1 MSVVI
6 HKVTSK
12 QDTKAFIDFPHS
24 LYAGDPHYVP
34 ELYLNISE
42 VLSPKK
48 NPFFKHSQAVLL
60 LAKVGTKVI
69 GRIACIRDNNYN
81 EFHKSNVGFF
91 GFFDVVEDYDV
102 AKLLLD
108 EACKYAK
115 AQGFD
120 RILGPTNF
128 TTNDTA
134 GMLVEGF
141 DRPPTVMMTYNKPY
155 YVDFVERYGLAKEMD
170 MYAYYIPTDT
180 ANEKS
185 LRLAGMLR
193 KRLESKGIVIRNLD
207 MKRYKAE
214 LSSVKDIYRQAWEN
228 NWGFVPPTDA
238 EFDHLAEGLK
248 LLVDSR
254 YVFMAEKEGKVIGFG
269 AAIPDIN
276 EITKDFKRGRLLP
289 FNVFK
294 LLLKKSKTK
303 KIRIILLGVVG
314 EYRKLGIEGVM
325 FANYIQAARDY
336 GLKGGEASWIL
347 ESNEMMVKGAENLNG
362 QRTQTYRIY
371 GMDVS

>member
-1 MSVVI
+1 MSI
-6 HKVTSK
+6 IIDKAESK
-12 QDTKAFIDFPHS
+12 KDIKAFIDFPHR
-24 LYAGDPHYVP
+24 LYEGDRNYVP

-42 VLSPKK
+42 VL
-48 NPFFKHSQAVLL
+48 
-60 LAKVGTKVI
+60 
-69 GRIACIRDNNYN
+69 
-81 EFHKSNVGFF
+81 
-91 GFFDVVEDYDV
+91 
-102 AKLLLD
+102 
-108 EACKYAK
+108 EACSYAK

-134 GMLVEGF
+134 GMLVEGY

-155 YVDFVERYGLAKEMD
+155 YVDYATRYGFEKEMD
-170 MYAYYIPTDT
+170 MYAYYIPTKT

-185 LRLAGMLR
+185 LRLAGLLK
-193 KRLESKGIVIRNLD
+193 KRLEGKGISIRNLD
-207 MKRYKAE
+207 MKRYDQE
-214 LSSVKDIYRQAWEN
+214 LSSVKEIYREAWED
-228 NWGFVPPTDA
+228 NWGFVPPTDE
-238 EFDHLAEGLK
+238 EFDHLAAGLK

-276 EITKDFKRGRLLP
+276 EITKDFKKGRLLP
-289 FNVFK
+289 FNIIK
-294 LLLKKSKTK
+294 LLLNKSKTR
-303 KIRIILLGVVG
+303 KIRIILLGVVE

-336 GLKGGEASWIL
+336 GLEGGEASWIL

-362 QRTQTYRIY
+362 TRTHTYRIF
-371 GMDVS
+371 GKGI